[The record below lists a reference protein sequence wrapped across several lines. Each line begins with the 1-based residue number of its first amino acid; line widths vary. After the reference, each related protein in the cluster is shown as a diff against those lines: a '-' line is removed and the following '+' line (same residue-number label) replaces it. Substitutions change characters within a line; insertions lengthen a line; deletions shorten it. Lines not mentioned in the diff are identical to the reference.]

1 MPRFRPNELLSLA
14 TAVIERLGTRSDDAS
29 VVAEHLVAAN
39 LAGHDSHGI
48 VRLVQYRDHVVQGRV
63 DPDAQP
69 EVVRERGATALIDGH
84 WAWGQVVAKRAFD
97 LALAKAREFGTGSVA
112 VHGAYHIGRVGVYP
126 ENVAREGAIAVVFA
140 NGHGV
145 ARVAPWG
152 GTEARLATNPLAIAV
167 PTRSRPVVIDI
178 TTSVVAEGKVR
189 IARNANRAIPEG
201 WVLDRNGQATTDP
214 ADLYDGGTLLPLG
227 GREGHKGY
235 GLSIAVDLLGGIL
248 SSAGCGVMTKEIG
261 NGLSIQVTDPEA
273 FEDREA
279 FLDRVEAYLA
289 YLRSSARRPGIDR
302 ILLPGEPEQEVS
314 ARRLLEGIEIDEGTW
329 SQVGEVAKQLG
340 VAL

>member
-1 MPRFRPNELLSLA
+1 M
-14 TAVIERLGTRSDDAS
+14 
-29 VVAEHLVAAN
+29 
-39 LAGHDSHGI
+39 
-48 VRLVQYRDHVVQGRV
+48 
-63 DPDAQP
+63 
-69 EVVRERGATALIDGH
+69 
-84 WAWGQVVAKRAFD
+84 
-97 LALAKAREFGTGSVA
+97 
-112 VHGAYHIGRVGVYP
+112 
-126 ENVAREGAIAVVFA
+126 
-140 NGHGV
+140 
-145 ARVAPWG
+145 
-152 GTEARLATNPLAIAV
+152 
-167 PTRSRPVVIDI
+167 IDI